1 MSQIGF
7 GSVGGYTVNYMKV
20 ITAVSSQNG
29 YTHCLNQ
36 SGDRFM
42 SGPWRQRSSLWQA
55 DIASI
60 VLLIVFVLMIF
71 GLEAWLQ
78 PQFTPTSLVITG
90 ILMALVP
97 AFVWLAF
104 FYRRDRLE
112 PEPKHLVVQ
121 MVILG
126 GLLAS
131 AVSIPLIDGLY
142 DVPKWLNS
150 SPAWAQ
156 LLGGFFIVGMIQE
169 FVKYAAVRYTVYYS
183 NDFDEAIDGIIYT
196 TAVAVGFAV
205 VLNITFVISSGGV
218 DLGSGA
224 IRMVLTTLAQASF
237 AGIVGYFLGRMKFEK
252 RPLWWM
258 PLGLTMAAALN
269 SIFVYLQGT
278 LTQGNLGSSNSWI
291 GLLLATV
298 LASIIT
304 WFLSRSIQHDLAV
317 HGGA

>member
-1 MSQIGF
+1 
-7 GSVGGYTVNYMKV
+7 
-20 ITAVSSQNG
+20 
-29 YTHCLNQ
+29 
-36 SGDRFM
+36 M

-60 VLLIVFVLMIF
+60 VLLILFVLAIF

-78 PQFTPTSLVITG
+78 PQFTPTTLVLTG
-90 ILMALVP
+90 IVMALVP
-97 AFVWLAF
+97 AIVWLAF

-131 AVSIPLIDGLY
+131 AVGIPLVEGVF
-142 DVPKWLNS
+142 DVPAWLSS

-169 FVKYAAVRYTVYYS
+169 FLKYAAVRFSVYYAD
-183 NDFDEAIDGIIYT
+183 DFDESIDGIIYT

-205 VLNITFVISSGGV
+205 VLNINFVVSSGGV

-258 PLGLTMAAALN
+258 PLGLITAAGLN
-269 SIFVYLQGT
+269 SLFVFLRGT
-278 LTQGNLGSSNSWI
+278 LSQGSLGAVNNWV
-291 GLLLATV
+291 GLALAAV
-298 LASIIT
+298 LAGVIT

-317 HGGA
+317 HGGS

>member
-1 MSQIGF
+1 M
-7 GSVGGYTVNYMKV
+7 N
-20 ITAVSSQNG
+20 
-29 YTHCLNQ
+29 
-36 SGDRFM
+36 
-42 SGPWRQRSSLWQA
+42 GPWRQRSGLWQA

-60 VLLIVFVLMIF
+60 VLLVLFVLVIF

-97 AFVWLAF
+97 AVVWLAF

-112 PEPKHLVVQ
+112 PEPKHLILQ

-131 AVSIPLIDGLY
+131 ALGIPLVEGVF
-142 DVPKWLNS
+142 DVPAWLSS

-156 LLGGFFIVGMIQE
+156 LLGGFLIVGMVQE
-169 FVKYAAVRYTVYYS
+169 YLKYAAVRYSVYYAA
-183 NDFDEAIDGIIYT
+183 DFDEAIDGIIYT

-205 VLNITFVISSGGV
+205 VLNIHFVVSSGGV

-237 AGIVGYFLGRMKFEK
+237 AGVVGYFLGRMKFEK

-258 PLGLTMAAALN
+258 PFGLMVAAALN
-269 SIFVYLQGT
+269 GLFYFLRGSLSQGS
-278 LTQGNLGSSNSWI
+278 LGTVNSWL
-291 GLLLATV
+291 GLLLAAV
-298 LASIIT
+298 LAGVVT
-304 WFLSRSIQHDLAV
+304 WFLSRSIQHDLAI
-317 HGGA
+317 HGGR

>member
-1 MSQIGF
+1 M
-7 GSVGGYTVNYMKV
+7 
-20 ITAVSSQNG
+20 
-29 YTHCLNQ
+29 
-36 SGDRFM
+36 R
-42 SGPWRQRSSLWQA
+42 GPWRQRSSLWQA

-60 VLLIVFVLMIF
+60 VLLILFVLLIF

-78 PQFTPTSLVITG
+78 PQFTPTTLVITG

-97 AFVWLAF
+97 AVVWLAF

-112 PEPKHLVVQ
+112 PEPKHLVLQ

-131 AVSIPLIDGLY
+131 AVGLPVVEGVF
-142 DVPKWLNS
+142 DVPAWLSS

-156 LLGGFFIVGMIQE
+156 LLGGFLIVGMTQE
-169 FVKYAAVRYTVYYS
+169 FLKYAAVRFSVYYAA
-183 NDFDEAIDGIIYT
+183 DFDEAIDGIIYT

-205 VLNITFVISSGGV
+205 VLNINFVISSGGV

-258 PLGLTMAAALN
+258 PLGLTIAAALN
-269 SIFVYLQGT
+269 SLFYYLRGT
-278 LTQGNLGSSNSWI
+278 LSQGSLGMINSWI
-291 GLLLATV
+291 GLLLAAV
-298 LASIIT
+298 LAGAIT
-304 WFLSRSIQHDLAV
+304 WFLSRSIRRDLAV
-317 HGGA
+317 HGGS

>member
-1 MSQIGF
+1 M
-7 GSVGGYTVNYMKV
+7 N
-20 ITAVSSQNG
+20 
-29 YTHCLNQ
+29 
-36 SGDRFM
+36 
-42 SGPWRQRSSLWQA
+42 GPWRQRSGLWQA

-60 VLLIVFVLMIF
+60 VLLVLFVLVIF

-97 AFVWLAF
+97 AVVWLAF

-112 PEPKHLVVQ
+112 PEPKHLILQ

-131 AVSIPLIDGLY
+131 ALGIPLVEGVF
-142 DVPKWLNS
+142 DVPAWLSS

-156 LLGGFFIVGMIQE
+156 LLGGFLIVGMVQE
-169 FVKYAAVRYTVYYS
+169 YLKYAAVRYSVYYAA
-183 NDFDEAIDGIIYT
+183 DFDEAIDGIIYT

-205 VLNITFVISSGGV
+205 VLNIHFVVSSGGV

-237 AGIVGYFLGRMKFEK
+237 AGVVGYFLGRMKFEK

-258 PLGLTMAAALN
+258 PLGLVIAAALN
-269 SIFVYLQGT
+269 SLFYFLR
-278 LTQGNLGSSNSWI
+278 GNLSQGSLSTANSWV
-291 GLLLATV
+291 GLLLAAV
-298 LASIIT
+298 LAGIVT

-317 HGGA
+317 HGGD

>member
-1 MSQIGF
+1 
-7 GSVGGYTVNYMKV
+7 
-20 ITAVSSQNG
+20 
-29 YTHCLNQ
+29 
-36 SGDRFM
+36 M

-60 VLLIVFVLMIF
+60 LLLILFVLAIF

-78 PQFTPTSLVITG
+78 PQFTPTSLVLTG

-97 AFVWLAF
+97 AVVWLAF

-112 PEPKHLVVQ
+112 PEPKHLVLQ

-131 AVSIPLIDGLY
+131 AIGIPTIDGLFG
-142 DVPKWLNS
+142 VPQWLSS

-156 LLGGFFIVGMIQE
+156 LLGGFFIVGMVQE
-169 FVKYAAVRYTVYYS
+169 FLKYAAVRFSVYYAQ
-183 NDFDEAIDGIIYT
+183 DFDEAIDGIIYT

-205 VLNITFVISSGGV
+205 VLNITFVVSSGGV
-218 DLGSGA
+218 SLGSGA
-224 IRMVLTTLAQASF
+224 IHMVLTTLAQASF
-237 AGIVGYFLGRMKFEK
+237 AGIVGYFLGRMKFEE

-258 PLGLTMAAALN
+258 PLGLTIAAALN
-269 SIFVYLQGT
+269 SLFYYLRGT
-278 LTQGNLGSSNSWI
+278 LSQGSLGSVNSWV
-291 GLLLATV
+291 GLLLAAV
-298 LASIIT
+298 LAGGVT

-317 HGGA
+317 HGGS

>member
-1 MSQIGF
+1 
-7 GSVGGYTVNYMKV
+7 
-20 ITAVSSQNG
+20 
-29 YTHCLNQ
+29 
-36 SGDRFM
+36 M

-60 VLLIVFVLMIF
+60 VLLILFVLAIF

-78 PQFTPTSLVITG
+78 PQFTPTTLVLTG
-90 ILMALVP
+90 IVMALVP
-97 AFVWLAF
+97 AVVWLAF

-131 AVSIPLIDGLY
+131 AVGIPLVEGVF
-142 DVPKWLNS
+142 DVPAWLSS

-156 LLGGFFIVGMIQE
+156 LLGGFLIVGMIQE
-169 FVKYAAVRYTVYYS
+169 FLKYAAVRFSVYYAD
-183 NDFDEAIDGIIYT
+183 DFDESIDGIIYT
-196 TAVAVGFAV
+196 TAVAIGFAV
-205 VLNITFVISSGGV
+205 MLNINFVVSSGGV

-258 PLGLTMAAALN
+258 PLGLTIAAALN
-269 SIFVYLQGT
+269 SLFTFLRGN
-278 LTQGNLGSSNSWI
+278 LSQGNLGAVNNWI
-291 GLLLATV
+291 GLILAAV
-298 LASIIT
+298 LAGVVT
-304 WFLSRSIQHDLAV
+304 WFLARSIQHDLAV
-317 HGGA
+317 HGGD